1 MENNHMPELNNPM
14 MNLMTGNMPGL
25 PQIIQNAMPV
35 PLPQM
40 NYNDGPVSMIF
51 GNFKRARLVKAKK
64 LEAEIAESSNRALT
78 AKLNSIHEIVTFS
91 AKVADTL
98 AQYEHNKTMRVLEAQ
113 DKQADIYIKQAQAQQ
128 VGYEAKLTELDYKMR
143 SKQYSEILGDDDE

>member
-14 MNLMTGNMPGL
+14 MNLMMGNMPGL

-51 GNFKRARLVKAKK
+51 GNFKRARLKKAKE
-64 LEAEIAESSNRALT
+64 LEADIAESSNRALSS
-78 AKLNSIHEIVTFS
+78 KLNAIHEIVTFS
-91 AKVADTL
+91 AKVADSL
-98 AQYEHNKTMRVLEAQ
+98 AQYEHNKTMRALEAQ

-128 VGYEAKLTELDYKMR
+128 IGYEAKLTELDYNVR
-143 SKQYSEILGDDDE
+143 LKQYKKMEEEDD